1 MSDRADSLKSIFYAL
16 GANLAIAI
24 AKLAAAVIT
33 GSGSML
39 AESIHSLADTINQG
53 LLLLGIH
60 HSKRPPTTEHP
71 LGFGKSTYFWSFIVA
86 LMLFST
92 GGLFSIYEGF
102 HKLHITGPMN
112 RPLIAIGVLIFA
124 LIAEGLSLSGCIREV
139 NKERSGRSFR
149 VWFRETRQSELLVV
163 FGEDL
168 AALLGLTFALFA
180 VVLTM
185 ITGNPIYDA
194 LGSITIGLLLV
205 VVAFFIGIEVKA
217 LLIGQGVEP
226 QEKVKMLEFLNK
238 QDTVVRVFNIVT
250 LQLGRDVMV
259 AIKAEMHEQGSS
271 KGLVEAINLC
281 EEKFKERF
289 PYVLW
294 MFFEPDIMD

>member
-102 HKLHITGPMN
+102 HKLHTTGPMN

-238 QDTVVRVFNIVT
+238 QDTVARVFNIVT

-259 AIKAEMHEQGSS
+259 AIKAEMHEQKSS
-271 KGLVEAINLC
+271 KRLVEAINLC

>member
-24 AKLAAAVIT
+24 AKLTAAVIT

-102 HKLHITGPMN
+102 HKLHTTGPMN

-238 QDTVVRVFNIVT
+238 QDTVARVFNIVT

-259 AIKAEMHEQGSS
+259 AIKAEMHEQKSS
-271 KGLVEAINLC
+271 KRLVEAINLC